1 MGEIFHLT
9 KEAMD
14 LFQYML
20 YQYQKLQEGRLIDR
34 TEYEKLCVLFLRK
47 VGYGE
52 KSILSRRKKYGDDN
66 FSICY
71 TRFGPRVSDSKR
83 VLEVSKYS
91 TLANR
96 MEMNG
101 IIETKT
107 NGLKYKVNEPTERI
121 KESWK
126 ICADNFAL
134 SYSSFRKHYGRS
146 IPKREYFKSFNDLIT
161 ILAIGNSS
169 KDKLFSLAAE
179 LNLFTKI
186 DLCQS
191 ISGILHQ
198 MYHTVSSEDPLER
211 PRKFGV
217 MDGIQSGIW
226 KYMCFKQKA
235 LVEGVFSDSVKAD
248 SSLRYLYEDYLR
260 DEGDTNDA
268 YYMMIDKCGELLFRI
283 AACYNRL
290 AYAKED
296 RFYFTTYLYN
306 NSTFEKY
313 RKEISILNSE
323 EEILKELQC
332 ETAH

>member
-1 MGEIFHLT
+1 
-9 KEAMD
+9 
-14 LFQYML
+14 
-20 YQYQKLQEGRLIDR
+20 
-34 TEYEKLCVLFLRK
+34 
-47 VGYGE
+47 
-52 KSILSRRKKYGDDN
+52 
-66 FSICY
+66 
-71 TRFGPRVSDSKR
+71 
-83 VLEVSKYS
+83 
-91 TLANR
+91 
-96 MEMNG
+96 
-101 IIETKT
+101 
-107 NGLKYKVNEPTERI
+107 
-121 KESWK
+121 
-126 ICADNFAL
+126 
-134 SYSSFRKHYGRS
+134 
-146 IPKREYFKSFNDLIT
+146 
-161 ILAIGNSS
+161 
-169 KDKLFSLAAE
+169 
-179 LNLFTKI
+179 
-186 DLCQS
+186 
-191 ISGILHQ
+191 

-323 EEILKELQC
+323 EEIFKELQKLQRLSKVIIDKC
-332 ETAH
+332 NIISETGANVINNLKGIYNIYPTSFLKEGQGFIIGEGNKSWYLEESNSKNEYASNQGFAGIKPIRIVLDDELLSISESGTIHKATNVEEIIEQATGELKLLTNATAIIYSDFSDSTSILSSVEL